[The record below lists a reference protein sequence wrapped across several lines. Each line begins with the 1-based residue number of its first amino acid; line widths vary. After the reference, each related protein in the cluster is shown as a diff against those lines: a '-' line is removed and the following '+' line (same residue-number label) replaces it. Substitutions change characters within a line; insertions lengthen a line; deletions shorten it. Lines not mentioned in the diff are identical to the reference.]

1 MANTIA
7 VLEGGFGSVGQYWMT
22 TMKASQVINSIY
34 MPKDI
39 PEWKKEGNTCPQIST
54 EPTIAPD
61 HNETCILASG

>member
-39 PEWKKEGNTCPQIST
+39 PEWKKRV
-54 EPTIAPD
+54 
-61 HNETCILASG
+61 ILLKINIKEIVILTA